1 MTTTY
6 VPGIVPE
13 PSHQKLAPHEHV
25 IPGLLTAV
33 QLLSWIWSICDGLK
47 EKGEGGFI

>member
-13 PSHQKLAPHEHV
+13 PSHQKLLSHEHV

-33 QLLSWIWSICDGLK
+33 QLSFLDLVYMYM
-47 EKGEGGFI
+47 